1 MNVKIDFLPEFMR
14 LAKPL
19 WKKYA
24 SFEKDYLLLLDELRS
39 NPFVGTQ
46 LGDGVRKV
54 RMTISSK
61 GKGKSGGARV
71 LTYSVNKESD
81 DEIKVTLLSIY
92 DKSKISNVSDDYISS
107 LIKEMKKNLQ
117 RLQKSLVE
125 NPPLTAQ
132 IKYVNY

>member
-39 NPFVGTQ
+39 NPFVGIP
-46 LGDGVRKV
+46 LGEGVRKV

-107 LIKEMKKNLQ
+107 LIKEMKK
-117 RLQKSLVE
+117 
-125 NPPLTAQ
+125 
-132 IKYVNY
+132 

>member
-39 NPFVGTQ
+39 NPFVGTP

-107 LIKEMKKNLQ
+107 LIKEMKK
-117 RLQKSLVE
+117 
-125 NPPLTAQ
+125 
-132 IKYVNY
+132 

>member
-39 NPFVGTQ
+39 NPFVGIP
-46 LGDGVRKV
+46 LGEGVRKV
-54 RMTISSK
+54 PMTISSK

-107 LIKEMKKNLQ
+107 LIKEMKK
-117 RLQKSLVE
+117 
-125 NPPLTAQ
+125 
-132 IKYVNY
+132 

>member
-39 NPFVGTQ
+39 NPFVGTP
-46 LGDGVRKV
+46 LGEGVRKV

-81 DEIKVTLLSIY
+81 DEIKETLLSIY

-107 LIKEMKKNLQ
+107 LIKEMKK
-117 RLQKSLVE
+117 
-125 NPPLTAQ
+125 
-132 IKYVNY
+132 

>member
-46 LGDGVRKV
+46 LGGGIRKV

-107 LIKEMKKNLQ
+107 LIKEMKK
-117 RLQKSLVE
+117 
-125 NPPLTAQ
+125 
-132 IKYVNY
+132 

>member
-1 MNVKIDFLPEFMR
+1 MKVKIDFLPEFMR

-24 SFEKDYLLLLDELRS
+24 SFEQDYMSLLDELRS
-39 NPFVGTQ
+39 NPFVGTP
-46 LGDGVRKV
+46 LGEGVRKV

-81 DEIKVTLLSIY
+81 DEIKVT
-92 DKSKISNVSDDYISS
+92 SN
-107 LIKEMKKNLQ
+107 K
-117 RLQKSLVE
+117 
-125 NPPLTAQ
+125 
-132 IKYVNY
+132 

>member
-39 NPFVGTQ
+39 NPFVGIP
-46 LGDGVRKV
+46 LGEGVRKV

-92 DKSKISNVSDDYISS
+92 DKSKISNVSDDYLSS
-107 LIKEMKKNLQ
+107 LIKEMKK
-117 RLQKSLVE
+117 
-125 NPPLTAQ
+125 
-132 IKYVNY
+132 

>member
-1 MNVKIDFLPEFMR
+1 MKVKIDFLPEFMR

-24 SFEKDYLLLLDELRS
+24 SFEQDYMSLLDELRS
-39 NPFVGTQ
+39 NPFVGTP
-46 LGDGVRKV
+46 LGEGVRKV

-81 DEIKVTLLSIY
+81 DEIKVTLMSIY
-92 DKSKISNVSDDYISS
+92 DK
-107 LIKEMKKNLQ
+107 L
-117 RLQKSLVE
+117 
-125 NPPLTAQ
+125 
-132 IKYVNY
+132 KYQTCQMNTYHFLSRK